1 MCRVLTK
8 TSYLPGISLLLSY
21 LISFHVT
28 LLPNKRNHDS
38 SLVPEIFTHCR
49 DNIAAASTFIG
60 GFCPYCSRRRW
71 HTRTAWRFAVLVRRL
86 PPTTTH
92 WPLWQISYVMI
103 WYISKED
110 TVKEVDV
117 KNKRRLGLQTT
128 SISTT
133 GTCCRYQSP
142 SPSAVSIILD
152 CNLYCKFKAVFF
164 LSFFLR
170 GTN

>member
-8 TSYLPGISLLLSY
+8 TSHLPGISLLLSY

-60 GFCPYCSRRRW
+60 GFCPYGRLVFEEALTYEDCLALRRARP
-71 HTRTAWRFAVLVRRL
+71 
-86 PPTTTH
+86 PPTSDDN
-92 WPLWQISYVMI
+92 PLATLTDIL
-103 WYISKED
+103 SKED

>member
-1 MCRVLTK
+1 MTVLSSQKSSLTVA
-8 TSYLPGISLLLSY
+8 TILLL
-21 LISFHVT
+21 
-28 LLPNKRNHDS
+28 LLLLLAVS
-38 SLVPEIFTHCR
+38 VPTVAVVFEEALTYEDCL
-49 DNIAAASTFIG
+49 AL
-60 GFCPYCSRRRW
+60 RRARP
-71 HTRTAWRFAVLVRRL
+71 
-86 PPTTTH
+86 PPTSDDN
-92 WPLWQISYVMI
+92 PLATLTDIL
-103 WYISKED
+103 SKED